1 MCQVSLYMYKQCG
14 CSGCLSYHGYVASDV
29 VCHNVSEAK
38 LSSDMQAVQT
48 WHGGG
53 REGGR
58 DDECV
63 NVRVMS
69 VCVCVC
75 VYCVC
80 EYPLHP
86 GSLGWLHI
94 SGAV

>member
-1 MCQVSLYMYKQCG
+1 MCIIYRSSCARFPCTCIYKQCG

-63 NVRVMS
+63 S
-69 VCVCVC
+69 V
-75 VYCVC
+75 
-80 EYPLHP
+80 
-86 GSLGWLHI
+86 
-94 SGAV
+94 